1 MEDKVADNDLI
12 YAYVHR
18 YLVCDN
24 RWKCVYDSVEFTIA
38 HACTILAALNNYT

>member
-18 YLVCDN
+18 YLMSDN

-38 HACTILAALNNYT
+38 HAFTILAALNNYT